1 MHEWNVTEVRIE
13 SARARAL
20 VYDSM
25 CSCWTFSVGF

>member
-13 SARARAL
+13 SARAL

-25 CSCWTFSVGF
+25 CSCWTFPVGF